1 MLEPGLSFTSELEVT
16 HYKLAQYVG
25 SGDLPVL
32 STPSMMALMENAA
45 MKAVA
50 PCLPEGSTTVGSQ
63 ISSTH
68 LRPTAQ
74 GHSVTATATLTAVD
88 GRRLDFTLEARDED
102 GNLLGEGTH
111 TRYIVDRQ
119 RFLDKLG
126 Q

>member
-1 MLEPGLSFTSELEVT
+1 MLAPGLTFTSELEVT
-16 HYKLAQYVG
+16 RHELAEQVG

-74 GHSVTATATLTAVD
+74 GHCVTATATLTAVE
-88 GRRLDFTLEARDED
+88 GRRLDFALAAHDEA

-111 TRYIVDRQ
+111 TRYIVDRR
-119 RFLDKLG
+119 RFLEKLG
-126 Q
+126 E